1 MPEEPNNTEEYNDEE
16 SIKTIEIDGDSIKEI
31 EPETVSDNSTISQQP
46 KAPLIEPK
54 QTPPAFPDLSS
65 PSTNS
70 EQTQKI
76 KPRAVDVLLEKT
88 SEPIVPKPEMPKV
101 TEERPPQG
109 VVFEQKNEGVK
120 EDEDESSMKLV
131 RTYQADVVETMKKQ
145 KSSLTS
151 MVLAEKEKQKGKP
164 TLETKPRKIFD
175 RKIIIL
181 IVSTLIIL
189 VVGYF
194 GYQMVKP
201 NTNNP
206 EVTEITEQK
215 ISTLILPNYKRE
227 IYVDRIKR
235 DNIVNALKQQDNETS
250 IPLGYVIQFYL
261 TTEDASKS
269 FIIEG
274 ESDYKLLVTT
284 ESFFDGIEAKI
295 PDSLIRNLGQNFII
309 GYHSSLGNNPF
320 LILEVKSYNNAFAGM
335 MDWEKTM
342 FRDLSPTFVR
352 QDSSI
357 SLDNNP
363 FQDIVVSNKDVRA
376 ILNEKGKIELAY
388 SFPNPE
394 TLIIANNETTLQEIY
409 RRVTNARLE
418 RKN

>member
-1 MPEEPNNTEEYNDEE
+1 MSDEPNNTTEEYNDGENAEE
-16 SIKTIEIDGDSIKEI
+16 SIKTIEISGDSIKEI
-31 EPETVSDNSTISQQP
+31 NSDGTTPTQTSVLEEISTRKISP
-46 KAPLIEPK
+46 TE
-54 QTPPAFPDLSS
+54 
-65 PSTNS
+65 
-70 EQTQKI
+70 I

-88 SEPIVPKPEMPKV
+88 SEPIIPKSETPKI

-109 VVFEQKNEGVK
+109 VVFEQKK
-120 EDEDESSMKLV
+120 EEKKDNEDESSMKLV

-151 MVLAEKEKQKGKP
+151 MVLAEKEKKQGQTTHK
-164 TLETKPRKIFD
+164 KILD
-175 RKIIIL
+175 KKIIIL
-181 IVSTLIIL
+181 IASIVIIF

-201 NTNNP
+201 NSP
-206 EVTEITEQK
+206 EITEITEQK

-227 IYVDRIKR
+227 LYVDRIKR
-235 DNIVNALKQQDNETS
+235 DNIVNALEQQDNETS

-295 PDSLIRNLGQNFII
+295 PDSLIRNLGQDFII

-335 MDWEKTM
+335 LDWEKTM

>member
-88 SEPIVPKPEMPKV
+88 SAPIIPKSETPKI

-109 VVFEQKNEGVK
+109 VVFEQKK
-120 EDEDESSMKLV
+120 EEKKDNEDESSMKLV

-151 MVLAEKEKQKGKP
+151 MVLAEKEKKQGQTTTPKTPK
-164 TLETKPRKIFD
+164 KILD
-175 RKIIIL
+175 KKIIIL
-181 IVSTLIIL
+181 IASIVIIF

-201 NTNNP
+201 NSP
-206 EVTEITEQK
+206 EITEITEQK

-227 IYVDRIKR
+227 LYVDRIKR
-235 DNIVNALKQQDNETS
+235 DNIINALKQQDSETS

-295 PDSLIRNLGQNFII
+295 PDSLIRNLGQDFII

-335 MDWEKTM
+335 LDWEKTM

-363 FQDIVVSNKDVRA
+363 FKDIVVSNKDVRA